1 MQVLTGPA
9 VKHITVSAYSRKM
22 KICVYD
28 LCYGL
33 QRYCKVLLTV
43 LSGNVSVHVA
53 CTGTAR
59 LEPRIPLMTLWWDE
73 FLVMDVCDHG
83 VVFADVIVGS
93 KHP

>member
-1 MQVLTGPA
+1 MICVM
-9 VKHITVSAYSRKM
+9 AYSGTVK
-22 KICVYD
+22 C
-28 LCYGL
+28 CL
-33 QRYCKVLLTV
+33 QYCQE
-43 LSGNVSVHVA
+43 NVSVHVA

-73 FLVMDVCDHG
+73 FVVMDVCDHG